1 MSVTL
6 PLKWLMNACVSNVPN
21 HYSDATLIVEDS
33 GASVL
38 TFPYSA
44 ENICV
49 KSIEFTTNL
58 RDFKPVCIFL
68 KNSTR
73 DFISKCSKIFEM
85 ITLEILNHTL
95 VFSLQSDIQALKYQ
109 LPVINSTNRIVVQ
122 SSEDIELILIGDG
135 LLRSW
140 VLFDKKVTISASP
153 GQKSIKIEAEQP
165 KLCTLLACNNA
176 PKSACSFTCLAS
188 SMEILQLLSS
198 DKVISIVF
206 MKSGLLLVSNNLEK
220 IYIAPQ
226 VGQGPRIK

>member
-21 HYSDATLIVEDS
+21 HFSDATLIVEDS

-58 RDFKPVCIFL
+58 REPVCIFL
-68 KNSTR
+68 NHSTR

-109 LPVINSTNRIVVQ
+109 LPVINSTNRIVIQ
-122 SSEDIELILIGDG
+122 SSEDEELILIGDG
-135 LLRSW
+135 LLKSW

-165 KLCTLLACNNA
+165 KLCTLLACDSA
-176 PKSACSFTCLAS
+176 PKSACSFKCSAT
-188 SMEILQLLSS
+188 SMNILQLLSP
-198 DKVISIVF
+198 DMVISIVF
-206 MKSGLLLVSNNLEK
+206 MKSGLLLVKNDSEQ

-226 VGQGPRIK
+226 DK